1 MNPYLLKQGCKADF
15 LVLEIKVINGSVHGA
30 ICHGGF
36 FQELIN
42 NQVHTSMFPQCTCQ
56 KYFFINV

>member
-42 NQVHTSMFPQCTCQ
+42 NQVYTSMFPQCTC
-56 KYFFINV
+56 